1 MTVQKHR
8 LELTRQFNDPLK
20 EVVGGGE
27 IREKQKGTITDW
39 LCWLY
44 FRRSIFGGLSL
55 TLD

>member
-20 EVVGGGE
+20 EVEGGE
-27 IREKQKGTITDW
+27 IREKQKGALTDW

-44 FRRSIFGGLSL
+44 FRRSIFGGLGL